1 MNSSRGF
8 GELGSTKPDI
18 KVLSKAGHLKED
30 DDDIP
35 VHDDLSSD
43 EDGANQNE
51 EKIMTCPNC

>member
-18 KVLSKAGHLKED
+18 KALSKAGQNDEL
-30 DDDIP
+30 P

-43 EDGANQNE
+43 DEPG
-51 EKIMTCPNC
+51 